1 MDIMAKKKTTK
12 VAKDNAVETDLI
24 RRVTYKKTS
33 KSIASF
39 RSGDTVTVYVKVKEG
54 EKERVQLYKGLV
66 IKIQG
71 KGATKVFTV
80 RKISAGIGVERTFP
94 FNSPSVDKVELVA
107 TGQVRRSKLYY
118 LRGLDGKAA
127 RIKSELAVPSSAEAT
142 TEE

>member
-1 MDIMAKKKTTK
+1 MAKKKTTK

>member
-94 FNSPSVDKVELVA
+94 FNSPSLDKVELVA
-107 TGQVRRSKLYY
+107 TGKVRRSKLYY

-127 RIKSELAVPSSAEAT
+127 RIKSELAVPSASTT